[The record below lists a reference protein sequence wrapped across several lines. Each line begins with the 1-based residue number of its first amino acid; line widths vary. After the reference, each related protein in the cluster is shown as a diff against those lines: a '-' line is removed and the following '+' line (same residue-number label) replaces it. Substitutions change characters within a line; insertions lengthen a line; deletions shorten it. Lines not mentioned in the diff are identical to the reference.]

1 MRRYR
6 LTLDVALDAAT
17 LAEAR
22 RVLADDLHDALA
34 LTAEAGSAAPRVLDA
49 LAEALTGRALAD
61 GTPILAELD
70 TVDRLVVIERRA
82 IVRALHATGGHL
94 DDAAARLGLARNTLY
109 KRVRQYDVDLASV
122 RAEKGRLA

>member
-82 IVRALHATGGHL
+82 IVRALHATGGHIGT
-94 DDAAARLGLARNTLY
+94 AATCLGLGRNTLY
-109 KRVRQYDVDLASV
+109 KKVHQYDVDLAAV
-122 RAEKGRLA
+122 RAEKGRSA

>member
-94 DDAAARLGLARNTLY
+94 ATAAARLGLARNTLY